1 MQNYEPCWGT
11 QTSNL
16 VTTERLE
23 PNFVVLEPVV
33 IKGLVSL
40 HCPFVC
46 LREAIKIEKTL
57 KSGNCPD

>member
-1 MQNYEPCWGT
+1 MQNCEPGGGT

-16 VTTERLE
+16 GTTERLE

-40 HCPFVC
+40 HCPFVF
-46 LREAIKIEKTL
+46 LWEAINIEETL